1 MKKGFLIIGAICSF
15 YAFADVNFSKTIK
28 ARSHSMQENIM
39 NSEKCARLG
48 ATDITDTMDLKL
60 SANASNVTVCYSPD
74 PEHFK
79 TVSSVNSNLNASY
92 LGTEAPN
99 GTVPYGPYW
108 IRGTASYSNA
118 SIGSTLF
125 IGVAVPDNSCGAAGG
140 AGVSTRSGSAYMT
153 ATCSYAVTH
162 GAHQSY
168 TEATLEQLYSKTY
181 GTVVVQ

>member
-1 MKKGFLIIGAICSF
+1 MKKGFLIISAIYSF

-28 ARSHSMQENIM
+28 ARSHSVQENIL
-39 NSEKCARLG
+39 NSEKCAKLG

-79 TVSSVNSNLNASY
+79 TVSSINNNLNASY

-118 SIGSTLF
+118 SIGSRLLIG
-125 IGVAVPDNSCGAAGG
+125 IGVPENSCGVAGG
-140 AGVSTRSGSAYMT
+140 DGVAYRSGSSYIT

-168 TEATLEQLYSKTY
+168 TEATLEQLSSKTY